1 MIVLHAFWEIDKGLH
16 LWAESSEVLS
26 GTARGG
32 KNIRQKDDHPFILSH
47 NSLKK
52 LLVSLSE
59 NLDMSTAVA
68 GKLAV
73 LLPSSDDGPIPSE
86 ECLGTGINDHIG
98 AGHRV
103 KLAAWQI
110 DTFTLNSSST
120 LEFLIALE
128 SRPPRGIGFG
138 SSLRFWTEISKLSL
152 ELVARESY
160 LPAIRKE
167 DQNGGQSFNAAW
179 EVMIEGKDGERIKL
193 LVDSM
198 PPCCR
203 AIRYPE
209 GKSPSAAALIYNFL
223 NLTIDNFLHNTLAA
237 EVHWPPHPKRKKT
250 ASLAEE
256 WLKVL
261 SSPGNQLNESISEL
275 VNFSQELDS
284 WLSRVK
290 IIPAEAPLRT
300 SFRLEPSENGHHE
313 WHLSFHLQASE
324 DRSLIIP
331 AEKVWRTRSG
341 VITFLKHRFENPQE
355 RLLADL
361 GKASGIFPPIEE
373 SLKTACPVGV
383 KLNTES
389 AYQFLRQYA
398 YLLEQSGFGVFLPAW
413 WQKPALRLGARLK
426 LKPRTGAEGP
436 GSGLLGLN
444 SIVAYEWE
452 IALGDTVLS
461 REEFKKL
468 ARLKVPL
475 IKIRGQW
482 VELKPDEIEKA
493 LAFFNKG
500 AAGEMKLGEGI
511 RAGLGQE
518 ILEAGVPVIDVGA
531 EGWIKDFLDTFSRGV
546 DRMPAIESP
555 AGFQGHLR
563 PYQVTGI
570 SWMAFLRQFG
580 LGACLADD
588 MGLGKTIEFISLLLY
603 LQEKNQLEG
612 PSLLVCPMSV
622 VNNWKREAERFA
634 PSLRILV
641 HHGSGRDMGDT
652 LVQKAKK
659 QDIVITTYS
668 LAHRDAQYL
677 SRIDWECLALDE
689 AQNIK
694 NPSSKQSQAM
704 RKLNSRFRVAL
715 TGTPVENRLS
725 ELWSI
730 MEFLNPGY
738 LKSAQDF
745 HTRFVTPIEKYRSLT
760 HTERLKH
767 LIQPFVLRRVKTD
780 KNIISDLPD
789 KIETKVFCNLTGEQ
803 ATLYE
808 AIVKEMLEKIK
819 NSEGMERKGLVLSTL
834 LKLKQV
840 CNHPAQF
847 LQDRSVLPG
856 RSGKLLRLEE
866 MLEEILAEGDKALIF
881 AQFAEMGKMLK
892 QQLQETYTCEALF
905 LHGGTPR
912 KERDAMI
919 ERFQN
924 DHRGPS
930 LFILSLKAGGLGLNL
945 TAANH
950 VFHYDRWWNPAVEN
964 QATDRAFRIGQKKNV
979 QVHKFVCLGTME
991 ERIDEMIEQK
1001 KELARNI
1008 VGTGEAWLTEMS
1020 TEQLK
1025 EVLKLSREAVEV

>member
-1 MIVLHAFWEIDKGLH
+1 MIALHALWVIDQGLH

-26 GTARGG
+26 AAARRKKTGS
-32 KNIRQKDDHPFILSH
+32 QDHSFTLSH
-47 NSLKK
+47 NSL
-52 LLVSLSE
+52 
-59 NLDMSTAVA
+59 T
-68 GKLAV
+68 KLAVGLSGNWNPGAVVTGNLTV
-73 LLPSSDDGPIPSE
+73 LLPSTDDGPIPSA
-86 ECLGTGINDHIG
+86 ECLGTSVNDDIL
-98 AGHRV
+98 AGHKV
-103 KLAAWQI
+103 KLAPWQI
-110 DTFTLNSSST
+110 DTLIFAPGAV
-120 LEFLIALE
+120 LEYLAALK
-128 SRPPRGIGFG
+128 SHPPGVDFS
-138 SSLRFWTEISKLSL
+138 SSLRFWTEMSKLAL
-152 ELVARESY
+152 ELVARESF
-160 LPAIRKE
+160 LPAIREE
-167 DQNGGQSFNAAW
+167 DQDDVRLVSASW
-179 EVMIEGKDGERIKL
+179 ESIIEGQDQERIKL
-193 LVDSM
+193 LCDSM

-203 AIRYPE
+203 AIQYQDKE
-209 GKSPSAAALIYNFL
+209 SPSPSTLMR
-223 NLTIDNFLHNTLAA
+223 NFLHRTIDSFI
-237 EVHWPPHPKRKKT
+237 RK
-250 ASLAEE
+250 SLASEIRAASGPKPQKAVTVSE
-256 WLKVL
+256 RWLKAL
-261 SSPGNQLNESISEL
+261 SSPGNQIKASAKEMR
-275 VNFSQELDS
+275 NFTRELDS
-284 WLSRVK
+284 WLSQLK
-290 IIPAEAPLRT
+290 TAPADTPLRT
-300 SFRLEPSENGHHE
+300 SFRLEPPENGNRE
-313 WHLSFHLQASE
+313 WHVAFHLQASE
-324 DRSLIIP
+324 DRSLLIP

-341 VITFLKHRFENPQE
+341 VITFLKQRFENPQE

-361 GKASGIFPPIEE
+361 GKASRIFPPIEE

-398 YLLEQSGFGVFLPAW
+398 SLLEQSGFGVLLPAW
-413 WQKPALRLGARLK
+413 WQKPALRLGAKLRLK
-426 LKPRTGAEGP
+426 PKAGTKGP
-436 GSGLLGLN
+436 GSGLLGLD

-452 IALGDTVLS
+452 IALGDAVLS
-461 REEFKKL
+461 REEFEKL
-468 ARLKVPL
+468 AGLKVSL
-475 IKIRGQW
+475 VKIRGQW
-482 VELKPDEIEKA
+482 VELKPEEIEKA
-493 LAFFNKG
+493 LAFFKKG
-500 AAGEMKLGEGI
+500 EAGEMRLDEAL

-518 ILEAGVPVIDVGA
+518 TSGTGLPVIDVGA
-531 EGWIKDFLDTFSRGV
+531 EGWIKDLLDTFSQ
-546 DRMPAIESP
+546 DAKKMPAIKP
-555 AGFQGHLR
+555 PPGFKGKLR

-603 LQEKNQLEG
+603 LQDKKQLNG

-622 VNNWKREAERFA
+622 VNNWKREVERFA
-634 PSLRILV
+634 PSLRIMV
-641 HHGSGRDMGDT
+641 HHGQGRDTGDK
-652 LVQKAKK
+652 LIRNAKK

-668 LAHRDAQYL
+668 LAHRDVEHL
-677 SRIDWECLALDE
+677 SRIDWECLVLDE

-694 NPSSKQSQAM
+694 NPSAKQSQAV
-704 RKLNSRFRVAL
+704 RKLNSRHRVAL

-738 LKSAQDF
+738 LNSAQDF
-745 HTRFVTPIEKYRSLT
+745 HTRFITPIEKYHSPT
-760 HTERLKH
+760 QTERLKR

-780 KNIISDLPD
+780 NSIIKDLPE
-789 KIETKVFCNLTGEQ
+789 KIETKVFCNLTREQ

-808 AIVKEMLEKIK
+808 AVVKEMLEKIK
-819 NSEGMERKGLVLSTL
+819 NSEGIERKGLVLSTL

-847 LQDRSVLPG
+847 LQDRSGLPG

-881 AQFAEMGKMLK
+881 TQFAEMGKMLK
-892 QQLQETYTCEALF
+892 QHLQETYTCEALF

-919 ERFQN
+919 QRFQN
-924 DHRGPS
+924 DHKGPS
-930 LFILSLKAGGLGLNL
+930 LFILSIKAGGLGLNL

-950 VFHYDRWWNPAVEN
+950 VFHFDRWWNPAVEN

-1025 EVLKLSREAVEV
+1025 EILALSRDAVEV